1 MQQTFSVEKEARI
14 LLARIHGDLEVRG
27 WDGQG
32 IRLERDTESGVV
44 QQEGNMLSLSNCS
57 GDIELLVPFDAEV
70 RAESVDGEVEVQDIR
85 RVELKN
91 IHGDV
96 QLRNIGVDANLDYIG
111 EAISLIDI
119 DKDVEIQ
126 KASSLRT
133 RRKIGGE
140 ARIQEVRL
148 AEIEAVRSDLELR
161 QVDMASVGSV
171 GGDLEA
177 VSVREALRC
186 GNVGGDCQIHDSAGA
201 EFHLGNVGGH
211 LQLGGAVKV
220 HVGNTGDHVELRDV
234 RESVYL
240 GNVGNSGTLSSIGGN
255 VTAGRIGGDAHLSG
269 LGGSVRIGAVGG
281 DLELQADFP
290 PESRTHAHVGGDVTL
305 TLPQTANLAL
315 QATIGGTISGPSL
328 ALDRNGN
335 LVRLVYG
342 DGSAQASISAG
353 GDLQVHGG
361 GTPRVSSAS
370 MPWGEFNQE
379 MSELGK
385 NMAQMGTDLGR
396 EFMDI
401 FNDMGQATFSWGD
414 DVGRRVEE
422 QLRRARHKAEQHARH
437 AAERVRKAEEHARR
451 AEERAQRHAY
461 EHARRHADRLYVR
474 VNEREWQMNPERFN
488 DLINRA
494 QEAALD
500 GVAGAME
507 AVERAVNNLRMQ
519 YPPRPPMPPTPPG
532 GAPMPPTPPAPPSGI
547 PTPPTPPT
555 GEVTPPMPPIPP
567 YPVATPPANEPS
579 QQSESEEAENTEEP
593 NLEAEREAILRMIA
607 EGRISPE
614 EGDML
619 LEGLGE

>member
-1 MQQTFSVEKEARI
+1 MQQTFSLEGEARI
-14 LLARIHGDLEVRG
+14 VLSRLHGDLEIRG

-32 IRLERDTESGVV
+32 IKLERDRESGTVY
-44 QQEGNMLSLSNCS
+44 QEGSTLSLSGCA
-57 GDIELLVPFDAEV
+57 GDMRLLVPFNTEVQAENL
-70 RAESVDGEVEVQDIR
+70 DGEVEAQDIR
-85 RVELKN
+85 RIELKN

-96 QLRNIGVDANLDYIG
+96 KLFNIGVDANLEYIG
-111 EAISLIDI
+111 EAISLMDI
-119 DKDVEIQ
+119 DSDVEIQ

-140 ARIQEVRL
+140 ARVQDVRL
-148 AEIEAVRSDLELR
+148 VEIEAVRSDLELR
-161 QVDMASVGSV
+161 QVDMATVGSV

-186 GNVGGDCQIHDSAGA
+186 GNVGGDCQVRDSAGA

-211 LQLGGAVKV
+211 LQLGGALKV
-220 HVGNTGDHVELRDV
+220 HVGNAGDHVELSNV
-234 RESVYL
+234 RESVSL

-255 VTAGRIGGDAHLSG
+255 VVAGRIGGDAHLSG
-269 LGGSVRIGAVGG
+269 LAGSVRIGAVGG
-281 DLELQADFP
+281 DLELQANFP
-290 PESRTHAHVGGDVTL
+290 AESRTHAHVGGDVTL

-315 QATIGGTISGPSL
+315 QATIGGTISGPGL

-342 DGSAQASISAG
+342 EGAAQVHISAG
-353 GDLQVHGG
+353 GHLQIRGG

-370 MPWGEFNQE
+370 MPWEAFNQE
-379 MSELGK
+379 MADLGQ
-385 NMAQMGTDLGR
+385 NMAQMGADLGR

-401 FNDMGQATFSWGD
+401 FNDMSLAAFSWSD
-414 DVGRRVEE
+414 NVGHKVEE
-422 QLRRARHKAEQHARH
+422 QIRRAREKAEHHARR
-437 AAERVRKAEEHARR
+437 AEERARKAEEHARR
-451 AEERAQRHAY
+451 AEERARWHAY
-461 EHARRHADRLYVR
+461 KHERRRADRLYVR
-474 VNEREWQMNPERFN
+474 VNEREWQMSPERIN

-500 GVAGAME
+500 GVAGALE
-507 AVERAVNNLRMQ
+507 AVERSVSNLRMQ
-519 YPPRPPMPPTPPG
+519 PPYPPRPPMPPATPG
-532 GAPMPPTPPAPPSGI
+532 GVPTPPAPPA
-547 PTPPTPPT
+547 PPTPP
-555 GEVTPPMPPIPP
+555 GTPFGAEAPSVPAIPP
-567 YPVATPPANEPS
+567 YPVATPPA
-579 QQSESEEAENTEEP
+579 SEGDQKAAAGQAEEIEGEGP